1 MLHAPPAPL
10 SNACFTLMTLGSP
23 SLSWTARCVAEIS
36 DTRSRSIERWRRSCR
51 RRRTVERPR
60 PCQSERTNRHRTTRN
75 HRRGRIAFDRVAS
88 VPDAPACRSHLPR
101 RNEVRIAANFFVR
114 AAGATPN
121 TCSRRSA
128 REYAR
133 PTAPLQQRRRR
144 HAACNARTAE
154 ARALARDAV
163 QECAWPPVSYAYRLR
178 GHHGSTALHLL
189 AASANVRRPTGIAR
203 CATRHAGS
211 PTIV

>member
-1 MLHAPPAPL
+1 M
-10 SNACFTLMTLGSP
+10 
-23 SLSWTARCVAEIS
+23 
-36 DTRSRSIERWRRSCR
+36 
-51 RRRTVERPR
+51 
-60 PCQSERTNRHRTTRN
+60 
-75 HRRGRIAFDRVAS
+75 
-88 VPDAPACRSHLPR
+88 
-101 RNEVRIAANFFVR
+101 R

-121 TCSRRSA
+121 TYSRRSA